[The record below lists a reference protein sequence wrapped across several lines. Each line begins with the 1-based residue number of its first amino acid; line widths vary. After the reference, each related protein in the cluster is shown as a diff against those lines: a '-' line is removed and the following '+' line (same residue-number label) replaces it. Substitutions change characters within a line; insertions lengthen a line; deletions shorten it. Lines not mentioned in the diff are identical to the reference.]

1 MTAKKNGASRNS
13 KIISTGLAVATGVGV
28 VGLIGVRAAQDA
40 EAQSADVAPSQS
52 SDLSVDQTIVNSGGY
67 TREQLD
73 AYATA
78 LAQEADRLRQYRDEL
93 AVIVEQISSQQSQA
107 KVNAQSVSG
116 SVGATSQAKPANSS
130 KPAAKNAK
138 AQAKPKAKNGKSTN
152 APATVVAPA
161 PTPEPV
167 PAAPAAPKVAAAPA
181 PKLTVQQPAPQAQ
194 PQQQAKPQAQSKG
207 SG

>member
-1 MTAKKNGASRNS
+1 MTTKKTGASRNS
-13 KIISTGLAVATGVGV
+13 KVISTGLAVATGVGV

-40 EAQSADVAPSQS
+40 EAQSADVPLSTS
-52 SDLSVDQTIVNSGGY
+52 SDLATGQVVLSSGGY
-67 TREQLD
+67 TQEQLD

-93 AVIVEQISSQQSQA
+93 AVIVEQISSQQSQPLA
-107 KVNAQSVSG
+107 NAQSVSG
-116 SVGATSQAKPANSS
+116 SIGATSQAKPASNSKS
-130 KPAAKNAK
+130 AAKKAK
-138 AQAKPKAKNGKSTN
+138 AQSKAKSQSGNSNT
-152 APATVVAPA
+152 APAATPA
-161 PTPEPV
+161 PV
-167 PAAPAAPKVAAAPA
+167 PAAPSTPKVTAAPA